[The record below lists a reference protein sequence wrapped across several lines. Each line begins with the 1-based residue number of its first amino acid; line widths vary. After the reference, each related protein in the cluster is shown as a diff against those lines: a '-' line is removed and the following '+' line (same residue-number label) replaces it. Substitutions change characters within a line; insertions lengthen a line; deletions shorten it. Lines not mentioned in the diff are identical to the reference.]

1 MPYNRFAYLPLI
13 TYPEPVSDDAIEAA
27 VEVAAALGC
36 EVHATT
42 FSADIPSVSTPI
54 GGLLINIPEM
64 IRTAEENSHNHCGR
78 LQKLVVNRA
87 GSRVKTHC
95 STRKVHAGSEGDAAA
110 VEARY
115 FDLTLLPLGKSS
127 VTTRDHAQS
136 VIFGAGRPAILIPP
150 SAKSEPLKRV
160 AVAWDGSRVAAR
172 ALADVMPFLGDDTQL
187 TIVTVQGEK
196 ALAGQDIA
204 EALAASLELRG
215 YSARAQNV
223 TLGGRKIA
231 EALQE
236 AALESGS
243 GLLVMGGFGHSRLRD
258 FILGGA
264 TQGVFVDPRLPIL
277 LSH

>member
-1 MPYNRFAYLPLI
+1 MPYKRVAYLPLI
-13 TYPEPVSDDAIEAA
+13 TFPEPVSDDAIEAA
-27 VEVAAALGC
+27 VEVAASLGC

-64 IRTAEENSHNHCGR
+64 IRTAEENSRNHCGR
-78 LQKLVVNRA
+78 LQKLLVERA
-87 GSRVKTHC
+87 ASRVKAYF
-95 STRKVHAGSEGDAAA
+95 STRKVHAGAEGDAAA

-115 FDLTLLPLGKSS
+115 YDLTLLPLAKGS
-127 VTTRDHAQS
+127 VTARDHAQS
-136 VIFGAGRPAILIPP
+136 VIFGAGRPAILFPP
-150 SAKSEPLKRV
+150 TVKSEPLKRV

-187 TIVTVQGEK
+187 TVLTVQGEK
-196 ALAGQDIA
+196 ALAGHDIA
-204 EALAASLELRG
+204 EALASSLAVRG

-223 TLGGRKIA
+223 ALGGRKIA

-243 GLLVMGGFGHSRLRD
+243 GLLVMGGFGHSRVRD
-258 FILGGA
+258 FVLGGA
-264 TQGVFVDPRLPIL
+264 THGIFADTRLLIL